1 MEVLIKGDGKE
12 GGVSEVLED
21 VLEKGAVVDGG
32 VEGGGRYGLIEG
44 KLVSQ

>member
-32 VEGGGRYGLIEG
+32 VGGGRYRLIEG